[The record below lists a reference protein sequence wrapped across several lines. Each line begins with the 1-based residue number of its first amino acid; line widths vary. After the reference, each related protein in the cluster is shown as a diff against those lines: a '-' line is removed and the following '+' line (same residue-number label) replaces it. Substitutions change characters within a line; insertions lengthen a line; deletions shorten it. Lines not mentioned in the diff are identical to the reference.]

1 MLGIPPVTGSLLPE
15 VGRAPPLNN
24 IRCLTNQ
31 QREAVMKTG
40 RRADF
45 CFTTGEQIIFD
56 VPAVRASL

>member
-1 MLGIPPVTGSLLPE
+1 MLSIPAATGSLLADA
-15 VGRAPPLNN
+15 GRAPPLNN
-24 IRCLTNQ
+24 IRCLTNH

-40 RRADF
+40 RRADL

>member
-1 MLGIPPVTGSLLPE
+1 MPGVPPLTGSLLPD

-24 IRCLTNQ
+24 IGCLTSH

-40 RRADF
+40 RRADL